1 MGTLNEDLTSIK
13 TVEDTLTSNK
23 VANFAY
29 TDTAYANNNANGV
42 VEYDVSQ
49 DQNIPVSTPS
59 VLKVNETILAKGW
72 RAKASSI
79 TRMLMNHFLGRL
91 SYNLNKVNDN
101 MSSLLSTLQSH
112 LGTANGLATLDSTGR
127 IPYSQL
133 PESAIEYK
141 GQWDASTNTPTLADG
156 TGTSGDFYIVS
167 VGGTQ
172 DLGSGDIQ
180 FFENDRVIYDGS
192 VWSRLSAG
200 DVKTVNNVSPV
211 NGNITLTKSDVGLG
225 NVVNTGDSAT
235 PASGGTE
242 KFTTGGAYTELN
254 KKQDKITNTIQ
265 SSQPSDSNYV
275 GGFTNSSSSENPTA
289 HSSWTFTNIWNWV
302 KVKLGVRSGT
312 TDTAVGSSTKPV
324 YLNSDGKAVAVDD
337 NSALVNLSS
346 TDSANMYDSAPRL
359 GVTGVLPVAYGG
371 TGANSA
377 SGARTNLGLGSAS
390 TKDAGNAIGNV
401 PLVGTA
407 LGTTD
412 NNIIVTDTTGALK
425 PSGVNVANVIK
436 ASNASVICTT
446 ARGTAIKDVTIPGFQ
461 LYDGVSIRILFKN
474 SNIMQYPQLRI
485 YDGSTYLPN
494 KPIYIILKDGDFST
508 LELRSGYWRGAGYVS
523 SEMWQPY
530 TVFDLIYDGTSWLIL
545 GNPIVESYEEP
556 SPSATKNN
564 YRIYADGYIEQ
575 WGLANK
581 TSVSGTDRLV
591 KVQNLLFKDPPSV
604 VFSPRFPPADSTS
617 WYPNIT
623 EITASSFTINTRL
636 NSDNVPITWMAKG
649 Y

>member
-59 VLKVNETILAKGW
+59 VLKVNETVLAKGW

-200 DVKTVNNVSPV
+200 DVKTVNNISPV
-211 NGNITLTKSDVGLG
+211 DGNITLTKSDVGLS

-235 PASGGTE
+235 PASGGTD

-275 GGFTNSSSSENPTA
+275 GGFTDSSSSENPTA

-324 YLNSDGKAVAVDD
+324 YLNSDGKAVALDN

-346 TDSANMYDSAPRL
+346 TNSANMYASDPRP
-359 GVTGVLPVAYGG
+359 GVTGILPVDNGG

-377 SGARTNLGLGSAS
+377 SGARTNLGLGSVATESLANVLSGANAS
-390 TKDAGNAIGNV
+390 GICRTNVGEPAKEVSISGFSLYQGVTVRVMFLNGN
-401 PLVGTA
+401 
-407 LGTTD
+407 
-412 NNIIVTDTTGALK
+412 TGANPTLNVNNTGAKAIYVLTNGARVTPKLK
-425 PSGVNVANVIK
+425 K
-436 ASNASVICTT
+436 
-446 ARGTAIKDVTIPGFQ
+446 
-461 LYDGVSIRILFKN
+461 
-474 SNIMQYPQLRI
+474 
-485 YDGSTYLPN
+485 
-494 KPIYIILKDGDFST
+494 
-508 LELRSGYWRGAGYVS
+508 GYWRGAS
-523 SEMWQPY
+523 TAADEMWQPY
-530 TVFDLIYDGTSWLIL
+530 TILDLMYGGTYWMII
-545 GNPIVESYEEP
+545 GNPVVESYY
-556 SPSATKNN
+556 SSNKSYTV
-564 YRIYADGYIEQ
+564 YADGKIEQ
-575 WGLANK
+575 WGNK
-581 TSVSGTDRLV
+581 TSDFASGKLQTVTFPVSFSDRNYYGKANYTNV
-591 KVQNLLFKDPPSV
+591 YEDTSTGWGYIYNRTNDSCQFVSV
-604 VFSPRFPPADSTS
+604 EN
-617 WYPNIT
+617 YN
-623 EITASSFTINTRL
+623 FTWF
-636 NSDNVPITWMAKG
+636 VKG